1 MQKARNSSHN
11 VQILS
16 SKSKQ
21 ASSKSRKSALRNQ
34 SINLLR
40 SFNNSQKGPV
50 ELFMQGEQKILQ
62 NPYANLLEAD
72 DHEDFKI
79 EPKVKVN
86 IDLLQSPQSGN
97 DHSESLLKSSQ
108 GSRIIFYLCI
118 DSKDL
123 SSNLYL
129 SSNSVAHPS
138 FTSKSMYAKI

>member
-11 VQILS
+11 VQIFS

-40 SFNNSQKGPV
+40 SFNNNQKGPV
-50 ELFMQGEQKILQ
+50 ELFMQGNQKILQ

-86 IDLLQSPQSGN
+86 IDLLQSPQCEN

-108 GSRIIFYLCI
+108 GSRIIFYFCI

-138 FTSKSMYAKI
+138 FTSKSM